1 MRRLAMIAVV
11 LGALALSPRGAA
23 AGEVGST
30 LGKYS
35 VAGAGVG
42 ALLGSA
48 TATLPYLQ
56 SHEPYDFLTGAGIG
70 MLAGAGVGFILGIVD
85 LANPA
90 DVAMAPKEGFQV
102 AWQPTSLTAGYT
114 VRF

>member
-1 MRRLAMIAVV
+1 MRRLALLLLLTAF
-11 LGALALSPRGAA
+11 AA
-23 AGEVGST
+23 QPLRAGEVGST

-48 TATLPYLQ
+48 TATLPYLT
-56 SHEPYDFLTGAGIG
+56 SKEPFDFLTGAGVG

-90 DVAMAPKEGFQV
+90 DVAALPGTRPGLDLAWSPAQV
-102 AWQPTSLTAGYT
+102 SAKYS
-114 VRF
+114 FSF